1 MTTREV
7 AEKFHEY
14 MNQGA
19 FEKIYTELY
28 SPDATSEEA
37 PGSDWGKANGMA
49 EIMEKGKKWADTIE
63 EMFGGTTDKP
73 VVAGNY
79 FTCYMTMDFTPK
91 GGSRTTMEEIGLY
104 RVENG
109 KIVSEQFFYQM

>member
-1 MTTREV
+1 MTTKEV

-19 FEKIYTELY
+19 FGKIYGELY

-37 PGSDWGKANGMA
+37 PGSGWEKATGMA
-49 EIMEKGKKWADTIE
+49 EIEEKGKKWNLTME
-63 EMFGGTTDKP
+63 EIHGGTTEKP

-91 GGSRTTMEEIGLY
+91 GGPRTNMEELGLY
-104 RVENG
+104 KVKDG
-109 KIVSEQFFYQM
+109 KIVSEQFFYEV